1 MIAAPRLWQFRA
13 CMLLSQRAHTSREL
27 ADALDVTLNTARRFL
42 AEASKQKL
50 IRPAG
55 RGASTRGM
63 KPLTWIATGAHD
75 A

>member
-1 MIAAPRLWQFRA
+1 MMAAPRLWQFRA

-27 ADALDVTLNTARRFL
+27 ADALDVTPNTARRFL
-42 AEASKQKL
+42 AEASEQKL

-55 RGASTRGM
+55 VGTSPRGT
-63 KPLTWIATGAHD
+63 KPLTWIATGARD